1 MGCWFCSTSEHV
13 TSQQHTQWLSDKPF
27 LHAAPAPG
35 TARLAW
41 SFTLLSSNGTQVGN
55 ASTPNSAAS
64 ITGNGL
70 AASPHKAVLALPDD
84 VLRSGGL
91 FRLRLTA
98 TYLSA
103 TLIEGDV
110 KDSSTTQASPE
121 FGLGKC
127 TAAWGLR
134 LAAAALPGHEHN
146 VTAAHSS
153 CCPFLPLQASRL
165 LQPSPA
171 LPVVRRR

>member
-1 MGCWFCSTSEHV
+1 MRL
-13 TSQQHTQWLSDKPF
+13 SQRHMRWLSGEPL

-41 SFTLLSSNGTQVGN
+41 SFTLLNSSGTQDGN
-55 ASTPNSAAS
+55 ASAPNSAAS
-64 ITGNGL
+64 ITGDGV

-91 FRLRLTA
+91 FKLRLTA

-103 TLIEGDV
+103 TLLKGDV

-127 TAAWGLR
+127 SAAWGLR
-134 LAAAALPGHEHN
+134 LAAAALPAHEHN

-153 CCPFLPLQASRL
+153 YK
-165 LQPSPA
+165 
-171 LPVVRRR
+171 